1 MTSGISLHFP
11 HLLLFLNLPEGDT
24 YSSTQNYFYTEH
36 SEMPLDRPMWF
47 QQFEPWKPCWLKKY

>member
-36 SEMPLDRPMWF
+36 SKMPLDSPMLF
-47 QQFEPWKPCWLKKY
+47 QQFEPWKPG